1 MLTRILAALVML
13 PLALYAIL
21 FTSVEQF
28 QWILAGVLA
37 LAAWEWSRL
46 AQLHNPM
53 LRLLFVAVLLAIYTG
68 FVLNPVSFWYWL
80 LPAMWVWVATLI
92 WLPDFPES
100 RFPLRAWMVA
110 LQGAVLLPAAMLAL
124 WKLHGDA
131 QLGPYWV
138 LFVLAVSWVADSGA
152 YFVGRRF
159 GKRKLAPNLSPGK
172 TWEGVFGGNL
182 AALLFAF
189 AFAPLLLSSPYE
201 PQRLMLLL
209 LFAVLLSGV
218 SVLGDLLESAF
229 KRNAGVKDSGALIPG
244 HGGILDRIDSQIATA
259 PIGLLMFI
267 LAGWAT

>member
-1 MLTRILAALVML
+1 MMTRILAALVLL

-21 FTSVEQF
+21 FTSTEQF
-28 QWILAGVLA
+28 QFILAGVLA

-46 AQLHNPM
+46 AQLQNIA
-53 LRLLFVAVLLAIYTG
+53 LRILFSAVLLLLYAA
-68 FVLNPVSFWYWL
+68 FVLYSVSFWYWL

-92 WLPDFPES
+92 WLPDFPET
-100 RFPLRAWMVA
+100 RFPLRSWMVA
-110 LQGAVLLPAAMLAL
+110 LQGALLLPAAMLAL
-124 WKLHGDA
+124 LKLRTDA

-152 YFVGRRF
+152 YFAGRRL
-159 GKRKLAPNLSPGK
+159 GKRKLAPKLSPGK

-189 AFAPLLLSSPYE
+189 AFAPLLLQSPYE
-201 PQRLMLLL
+201 LERLLLLL

-218 SVLGDLLESAF
+218 SVVGDLLESAF

-259 PIGLLMFI
+259 PIGLLLFI
-267 LAGWAT
+267 LAGWTA